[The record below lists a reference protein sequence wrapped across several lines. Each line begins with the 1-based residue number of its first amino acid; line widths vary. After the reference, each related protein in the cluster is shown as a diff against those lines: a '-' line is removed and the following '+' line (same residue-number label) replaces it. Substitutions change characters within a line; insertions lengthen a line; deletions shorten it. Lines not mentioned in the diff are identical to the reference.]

1 LNVQTKVG
9 VQEPELVL
17 RSCCYGGFLMRQS
30 FKVILIVLGLLC
42 LAACNE
48 VAVQPP
54 VIPPVTPPPTEPV
67 TTPVVLGDTDSHY
80 SLTVRIRKDDLV
92 AETEAKYKGKVV
104 VWRPDEK
111 FAILALN
118 KTTGD
123 QLETNGGI
131 ATLETNKK
139 AFLGSGQ
146 LATMSG
152 SIAAWAGGSIAA
164 WAGGSI
170 AAWAGGNFSL
180 VPLNTAKWQIL
191 NLQQAQTLA
200 TNLGAGITVA
210 VIDSGIDLQHPAF
223 ANAFVPSSDM
233 WDYVGND
240 AVPQEEGALGTDAAF
255 GHGTSVA
262 GIILQIAPKAK
273 ILPLRVL
280 GPDGSG
286 DVLNVAAAI
295 NRAMQAGAKIIN
307 LSLGSDTNSQAVNDA
322 ISAAALR
329 GIFVISS
336 SGNTNNQ
343 NVTFPANQAN
353 VDTTLIGQYSLS
365 VSSVD
370 ANDDK
375 SSFSTWGTSVAPLEI
390 SAPGEQVFGPVPGN
404 KMGAWSGTS
413 MSAPMVSATLAL
425 ALGQN
430 SSLNLADLT
439 TKLKD
444 TAENIY
450 KSGKNAEYKVD
461 SSDAGGSS
469 VRLLGE
475 GRLDINNFLISV
487 VP

>member
-1 LNVQTKVG
+1 MPQSPLKVT
-9 VQEPELVL
+9 
-17 RSCCYGGFLMRQS
+17 
-30 FKVILIVLGLLC
+30 LIALGLLF
-42 LAACNE
+42 LTACNG
-48 VAVQPP
+48 VTTPPP
-54 VIPPVTPPPTEPV
+54 VIPVIPPTEPV
-67 TTPVVLGDTDSHY
+67 SPPVVVPDKDSHY
-80 SLTVRIRKDDLV
+80 SLTVKISKDDIV
-92 AETEAKYKGKVV
+92 IETETKYKGKVV

-111 FAILALN
+111 FAILALD
-118 KTTGD
+118 KTSGD
-123 QLETNGGI
+123 QLGTNGGT
-131 ATLETNKK
+131 ATLEPNKK
-139 AFLGSGQ
+139 VFLGSGQ
-146 LATMSG
+146 LATMGG

-180 VPLNTAKWQIL
+180 VPQNTSKWQTL

-200 TNLGAGITVA
+200 NNLGAGVKVA

-223 ANAFVPSSDM
+223 QGGLAATSEM

-240 AVPQEEGALGTDAAF
+240 AIPQEEGVLDTDAAY

-262 GIILQIAPKAK
+262 GIILQIAPKAT

-307 LSLGSDTNSQAVNDA
+307 LSLGSDINSQAVNDA
-322 ISAAALR
+322 ISAATLR

-353 VDTTLIGQYSLS
+353 VDTTLTGQYSLS

-375 SSFSTWGTSVAPLEI
+375 SLFSTWGTSLEI
-390 SAPGEQVFGPVPGN
+390 SAPGELVFGPVPEN
-404 KMGAWSGTS
+404 RLGAWSGTS
-413 MSAPMVSATLAL
+413 MSAPMVSASLAL

-430 SSLNLADLT
+430 SSLSLADLT
-439 TKLKD
+439 TKLKN
-444 TAENIY
+444 TAYNIY
-450 KSGKNAEYKVD
+450 KSDKNAAYKID
-461 SSDAGGSS
+461 SPSAGVSS

-475 GRLDINNFLISV
+475 GRLDIENFLKSAGL
-487 VP
+487 

>member
-1 LNVQTKVG
+1 MSQSLLKVT
-9 VQEPELVL
+9 LVA
-17 RSCCYGGFLMRQS
+17 
-30 FKVILIVLGLLC
+30 LGLLC

-54 VIPPVTPPPTEPV
+54 VTPPVIPPTEPV
-67 TTPVVLGDTDSHY
+67 TAPVVVTDQDSHY

-92 AETEAKYKGKVV
+92 AETEAKYQGKVV

-123 QLETNGGI
+123 QIETNGGT

-180 VPLNTAKWQIL
+180 VPQNTTKWQTM

-200 TNLGAGITVA
+200 TNLGTGITVA

-223 ANAFVPSSDM
+223 ANAFVPASDM

-240 AVPQEEGALGTDAAF
+240 AVPQEEGVLGTDAAF

-353 VDTTLIGQYSLS
+353 ADTTLIGQYSLS

-439 TKLKD
+439 TKLKG

-450 KSGKNAEYKVD
+450 KSGKNAAYKID
-461 SSDAGGSS
+461 SSDTGSSS

-475 GRLDINNFLISV
+475 GRLDINNFLTSV

>member
-1 LNVQTKVG
+1 MKFKL
-9 VQEPELVL
+9 P
-17 RSCCYGGFLMRQS
+17 QS
-30 FKVILIVLGLLC
+30 SLKTALIGLGLLC
-42 LAACNE
+42 MAACNGVVE
-48 VAVQPP
+48 PP
-54 VIPPVTPPPTEPV
+54 VKPPPPTEPV
-67 TTPVVLGDTDSHY
+67 SPPVIVTDIDSHY
-80 SLTVRIRKDDLV
+80 SLTVKIKNADTV
-92 AETEAKYKGKVV
+92 AETETKYKGKVV

-111 FAILALN
+111 FAILALD
-118 KTTGD
+118 KTSGD
-123 QLETNGGI
+123 QLEATGGTST
-131 ATLETNKK
+131 ATLESNKK
-139 AFLGSGQ
+139 VFSGSGQ
-146 LATMSG
+146 LATMGGNLTVWGSG
-152 SIAAWAGGSIAA
+152 LSAWAGGLSA
-164 WAGGSI
+164 WAGGLS
-170 AAWAGGNFSL
+170 AWAGGTYL
-180 VPLNTAKWQIL
+180 PVPQNTNKWQKL
-191 NLQQAQTLA
+191 NLPQAQTLA
-200 TNLGAGITVA
+200 FNLGAGIKVA

-223 ANAFVPSSDM
+223 QGGLVAALEM

-240 AVPQEEGALGTDAAF
+240 AVPQEEGVLGTDAAY

-322 ISAAALR
+322 INAATLR

-353 VDTTLIGQYSLS
+353 VDSTLIGQYSLS

-375 SSFSTWGTSVAPLEI
+375 SSFSTWGSQLAPLEI
-390 SAPGEQVFGPVPGN
+390 SAPGEQVFGPVPEN
-404 KMGAWSGTS
+404 RMGAWSGTS

-425 ALGQN
+425 ALGQG
-430 SSLNLADLT
+430 SSLTSAEWT
-439 TKLKD
+439 TKLKN

-450 KSGKNAEYKVD
+450 KSGKNAAYKID
-461 SSDAGGSS
+461 STSDGVSS

-475 GRLDINNFLISV
+475 GRLDIKNFLTSV

>member
-1 LNVQTKVG
+1 VAQSLLKVT
-9 VQEPELVL
+9 
-17 RSCCYGGFLMRQS
+17 
-30 FKVILIVLGLLC
+30 LIALGLL
-42 LAACNE
+42 LAACNGVVE
-48 VAVQPP
+48 PLP
-54 VIPPVTPPPTEPV
+54 VPTPVSPTPTEPV
-67 TTPVVLGDTDSHY
+67 SIPVILTDTQAQY
-80 SLTVRIRKDDLV
+80 SLSVKIKNDDTVI
-92 AETEAKYKGKVV
+92 ETETKYKGKVV

-111 FAILALN
+111 FAILALD
-118 KTTGD
+118 KTSGD
-123 QLETNGGI
+123 QLEASGGMGT

-139 AFLGSGQ
+139 VFSGSGQ

-152 SIAAWAGGSIAA
+152 SISAWAGGSISA

-170 AAWAGGNFSL
+170 SAWAGGNF
-180 VPLNTAKWQIL
+180 VPMPQNTTKWQTM

-200 TNLGAGITVA
+200 TNLGAGVKIA

-223 ANAFVPSSDM
+223 QGGLVPASEM

-240 AVPQEEGALGTDAAF
+240 AVPQEAGVLGTDAAY

-295 NRAMQAGAKIIN
+295 NRAIQAGVKIIN
-307 LSLGSDTNSQAVNDA
+307 LSLGSDTNSPAVNDA
-322 ISAAALR
+322 INAATLR

-353 VDTTLIGQYSLS
+353 SDTTIAGQYSLS

-375 SSFSTWGTSVAPLEI
+375 SSFSTWGTSLEI
-390 SAPGEQVFGPVPGN
+390 SAPGEQVFGPVPEN

-425 ALGQN
+425 ALGQGLK
-430 SSLNLADLT
+430 SGLSLADLT
-439 TKLKD
+439 KKLKD
-444 TAENIY
+444 NAYNIY
-450 KSGKNAEYKVD
+450 KSGQNSAYKID
-461 SSDAGGSS
+461 STIVGVSS
-469 VRLLGE
+469 QLLLGD
-475 GRLDINNFLISV
+475 GRLDINNFLNSV

>member
-1 LNVQTKVG
+1 MPKPPLKA
-9 VQEPELVL
+9 
-17 RSCCYGGFLMRQS
+17 
-30 FKVILIVLGLLC
+30 ILIALGLL
-42 LAACNE
+42 LAACNGAIE
-48 VAVQPP
+48 PL
-54 VIPPVTPPPTEPV
+54 PVTPIAPTEPV
-67 TTPVVLGDTDSHY
+67 SSPVVLTDTEAHY
-80 SLTVRIRKDDLV
+80 SLSVKIKKDDTV
-92 AETEAKYKGKVV
+92 SKTETKYSGKVV
-104 VWRPDEK
+104 VWRPEEE
-111 FAILALN
+111 FAVLALD
-118 KTTGD
+118 KASGD
-123 QLETNGGI
+123 QLEATGGTAT

-139 AFLGSGQ
+139 AFLGAGQ
-146 LATMSG
+146 LATMAG

-180 VPLNTAKWQIL
+180 VPQNTSKWQTL

-200 TNLGAGITVA
+200 SNLGAGIKVA

-223 ANAFVPSSDM
+223 QGGLVPASEM
-233 WDYVGND
+233 WDYLGND
-240 AVPQEEGALGTDAAF
+240 AVPQEEGVLGSDAAY

-262 GIILQIAPKAK
+262 GIILQIAPKAT

-295 NRAMQAGAKIIN
+295 NRAIQAGAKIIN

-322 ISAAALR
+322 ISAATLR

-353 VDTTLIGQYSLS
+353 LDTTFAGQYSLS

-375 SSFSTWGTSVAPLEI
+375 SSFSTWGTSLEI
-390 SAPGEQVFGPVPGN
+390 SAPGELVFGPVPGN
-404 KMGAWSGTS
+404 RLGAWSGTS
-413 MSAPMVSATLAL
+413 MSTPMVSASLAL
-425 ALGQN
+425 ALGQS
-430 SSLNLADLT
+430 SSLSLVDWT
-439 TKLKD
+439 TKLKN
-444 TAENIY
+444 TALNIY
-450 KSGKNAEYKVD
+450 KSGQNAAYKID
-461 SSDAGGSS
+461 SSTAGVSS
-469 VRLLGE
+469 LRLLGE
-475 GRLDINNFLISV
+475 GRLDINNFLNSV

>member
-1 LNVQTKVG
+1 MLESNKNVF
-9 VQEPELVL
+9 
-17 RSCCYGGFLMRQS
+17 S
-30 FKVILIVLGLLC
+30 
-42 LAACNE
+42 
-48 VAVQPP
+48 
-54 VIPPVTPPPTEPV
+54 
-67 TTPVVLGDTDSHY
+67 
-80 SLTVRIRKDDLV
+80 
-92 AETEAKYKGKVV
+92 
-104 VWRPDEK
+104 
-111 FAILALN
+111 
-118 KTTGD
+118 
-123 QLETNGGI
+123 
-131 ATLETNKK
+131 
-139 AFLGSGQ
+139 GSGQ

-152 SIAAWAGGSIAA
+152 SISAWAGGSISA

-170 AAWAGGNFSL
+170 SAWAGGIF
-180 VPLNTAKWQIL
+180 VPMPLNTIKWQKL

-200 TNLGAGITVA
+200 GNLGAGIKVA

-223 ANAFVPSSDM
+223 QGGLVPASEM

-240 AVPQEEGALGTDAAF
+240 AVPQEEGVLGTDAAY

-295 NRAMQAGAKIIN
+295 NRAIQAGAAIIN
-307 LSLGSDTNSQAVNDA
+307 LSLGSNTNSQAVNDA
-322 ISAAALR
+322 ISAATLR

-353 VDTTLIGQYSLS
+353 VDTTLTGQYSLS

-375 SSFSTWGTSVAPLEI
+375 SLFSTWGTSLEI
-390 SAPGEQVFGPVPGN
+390 SAPGEVVFGPVPEN
-404 KMGAWSGTS
+404 RMGAWSGTS

-425 ALGQN
+425 ALGQS
-430 SSLNLADLT
+430 SSLYFANLT
-439 TKLKD
+439 TKLKN
-444 TAENIY
+444 TAYNIY
-450 KSGKNAEYKVD
+450 KSGQNAAYKID
-461 SSDAGGSS
+461 SSAAGVSS
-469 VRLLGE
+469 LRLLGE
-475 GRLDINNFLISV
+475 GRLDINNFLNSV

>member
-1 LNVQTKVG
+1 MN
-9 VQEPELVL
+9 
-17 RSCCYGGFLMRQS
+17 
-30 FKVILIVLGLLC
+30 FKLPPSQLKTALFALGLLC
-42 LAACNE
+42 MVACNE
-48 VAVQPP
+48 VAIQPAVTPP
-54 VIPPVTPPPTEPV
+54 VTPPVTTPPPTEPV
-67 TTPVVLGDTDSHY
+67 SPPVVVPATDSHY
-80 SLTVRIRKDDLV
+80 SLTVKIDKKDTIV
-92 AETEAKYKGKVV
+92 QTETTYGGKVV

-111 FAILALN
+111 FAILALD
-118 KTTGD
+118 KATGD
-123 QLETNGGI
+123 QLAASGGAGE
-131 ATLETNKK
+131 ATLESNKK
-139 AFLGSGQ
+139 VFLGAGQ

-180 VPLNTAKWQIL
+180 VPQNTTKWQKL

-200 TNLGAGITVA
+200 SNLGAGIEVA

-223 ANAFVPSSDM
+223 SGSLAPASEM
-233 WDYVGND
+233 WDYVDND
-240 AVPQEEGALGTDAAF
+240 AVPQEEGILGADAAF

-295 NRAMQAGAKIIN
+295 NRAMQAGANIIN

-322 ISAAALR
+322 IDAATLR

-353 VDTTLIGQYSLS
+353 LDTTLGGQFSLS
-365 VSSVD
+365 VGSVD
-370 ANDDK
+370 ANDNK
-375 SSFSTWGTSVAPLEI
+375 SVFSNFGATLEV
-390 SAPGEQVFGPVPGN
+390 SAPGEEVFGPVPGN
-404 KMGAWSGTS
+404 RLGAWSGTS
-413 MSAPMVSATLAL
+413 MSAPMVSASLAL
-425 ALGQN
+425 ALGQSLKAN
-430 SSLNLADLT
+430 SIDLT
-439 TKLKD
+439 KILKG
-444 TAENIY
+444 TTVNIY
-450 KSGKNAEYKVD
+450 KSNQNAAYKID
-461 SSDAGGSS
+461 SPTTS
-469 VRLLGE
+469 VLMLGD
-475 GRLDINNFLISV
+475 GRLDILNFLKAV

>member
-1 LNVQTKVG
+1 MKFKLPHSPLKAA
-9 VQEPELVL
+9 LV
-17 RSCCYGGFLMRQS
+17 M
-30 FKVILIVLGLLC
+30 LGLLC

-48 VAVQPP
+48 VVTQPP
-54 VIPPVTPPPTEPV
+54 VIPPVVPPTEPV
-67 TTPVVLGDTDSHY
+67 TTPVVVTDKDSHY
-80 SLTVRIRKDDLV
+80 SLTVKIRKEDTI
-92 AETEAKYKGKVV
+92 AQTESNYGGKVV

-111 FAILALN
+111 FAILALD
-118 KTTGD
+118 KASGD
-123 QLETNGGI
+123 QLAASGGTST
-131 ATLETNKK
+131 ATLESNKK
-139 AFLGSGQ
+139 VFLGSGQ

-180 VPLNTAKWQIL
+180 VPQNTAKWQIM

-200 TNLGAGITVA
+200 TNLGAGVRVA

-223 ANAFVPSSDM
+223 ANAFVPSADM

-240 AVPQEEGALGTDAAF
+240 AVPQEEGVLGTDAAF

-295 NRAMQAGAKIIN
+295 NRAMQAGANIIN
-307 LSLGSDTNSQAVNDA
+307 LSLGSETNSQAVNDA
-322 ISAAALR
+322 IDAATLR

-353 VDTTLIGQYSLS
+353 LDTTLGGQFSLS
-365 VSSVD
+365 VGSVD
-370 ANDDK
+370 LNDNK
-375 SSFSTWGTSVAPLEI
+375 SAFSTFGASLEV
-390 SAPGEQVFGPVPGN
+390 SAPGEEVFGPVPGIGL
-404 KMGAWSGTS
+404 GAWSGTS
-413 MSAPMVSATLAL
+413 MSAPMVSASLAL
-425 ALGQN
+425 ALGQSLKAN
-430 SSLNLADLT
+430 SIDLT
-439 TKLKD
+439 KKLKS
-444 TAENIY
+444 TTVNIY
-450 KSGKNAEYKVD
+450 KSDQNKDYKID
-461 SSDAGGSS
+461 SPTSS
-469 VRLLGE
+469 VLMLGD
-475 GRLDINNFLISV
+475 GRLDIENFLKAV

>member
-1 LNVQTKVG
+1 MKFKLPQPQLKAA
-9 VQEPELVL
+9 LV
-17 RSCCYGGFLMRQS
+17 M
-30 FKVILIVLGLLC
+30 LGLLC
-42 LAACNE
+42 FAACNS
-48 VAVQPP
+48 VTTPPP
-54 VIPPVTPPPTEPV
+54 VIPVTPTPPTEPV
-67 TTPVVLGDTDSHY
+67 SPPIVVSDKDSHY
-80 SLTVRIRKDDLV
+80 SLTVKIGKDDTTTDT
-92 AETEAKYKGKVV
+92 ETKYKGKVV

-111 FAILALN
+111 FAILALD
-118 KTTGD
+118 KTSGD
-123 QLETNGGI
+123 QLEATG
-131 ATLETNKK
+131 ATAVTLEPNKK
-139 AFLGSGQ
+139 VFLGGGQ
-146 LATMSG
+146 LATMGG

-180 VPLNTAKWQIL
+180 VPQNTSKWQTL
-191 NLQQAQTLA
+191 NLQSAQELA
-200 TNLGAGITVA
+200 NNLGAGIKVA

-223 ANAFVPSSDM
+223 AGGLVPASEM

-240 AVPQEEGALGTDAAF
+240 AVPQEEGVLGTDAAY

-295 NRAMQAGAKIIN
+295 NRAMQAGVKIIN

-322 ISAAALR
+322 ISAATLR

-343 NVTFPANQAN
+343 NVTFPASQAN
-353 VDTTLIGQYSLS
+353 VDTTLVGQYSLS

-375 SSFSTWGTSVAPLEI
+375 SSFSTWGTSLAPLEI

-404 KMGAWSGTS
+404 RLGAWSGTS

-425 ALGQN
+425 ALGQS
-430 SSLNLADLT
+430 SSLSSADWT
-439 TKLKD
+439 TKLKN

-450 KSGKNAEYKVD
+450 KSDKNAAYKID
-461 SSDAGGSS
+461 SSTAGVSS

-475 GRLDINNFLISV
+475 GRLDINNFLTSV
-487 VP
+487 IP